1 MNDEN
6 IGDLAKTI
14 FLENGFDCDVKVVE
28 QPKGLPLYMVKNR
41 GFLEACVEGV
51 PFIAPSQIYTP
62 FLGIAMQ
69 NTKRAANKRNTG
81 KKNTPR
87 KLTPQGQLLLLYML
101 YKVKDSYVTK
111 MKAAQ
116 DTGLNPMAVSRCS
129 RELEKLGLVRL
140 QENGRSV
147 LMTCACSGKELV
159 EKAIPYLINPV
170 KKRIVV
176 TRDNLKGIYPRAG
189 ETALS
194 ARTLL
199 APPRIEAYAC
209 QKKDLPPAVTD
220 KAADLRWL
228 DKLELIEIQIWGYN
242 PSLFAADGS
251 VDPLS
256 LYMSLKDAPDERI
269 HGSLDQMMENVK
281 W

>member
-1 MNDEN
+1 
-6 IGDLAKTI
+6 
-14 FLENGFDCDVKVVE
+14 
-28 QPKGLPLYMVKNR
+28 
-41 GFLEACVEGV
+41 
-51 PFIAPSQIYTP
+51 
-62 FLGIAMQ
+62 
-69 NTKRAANKRNTG
+69 
-81 KKNTPR
+81 
-87 KLTPQGQLLLLYML
+87 
-101 YKVKDSYVTK
+101 
-111 MKAAQ
+111 
-116 DTGLNPMAVSRCS
+116 MAVSRCS

-194 ARTLL
+194 ARTLP
-199 APPRIEAYAC
+199 APTRIEAYAC
-209 QKKDLPPAVTD
+209 QKKDLPPAVTY

>member
-1 MNDEN
+1 M
-6 IGDLAKTI
+6 
-14 FLENGFDCDVKVVE
+14 
-28 QPKGLPLYMVKNR
+28 
-41 GFLEACVEGV
+41 
-51 PFIAPSQIYTP
+51 
-62 FLGIAMQ
+62 
-69 NTKRAANKRNTG
+69 
-81 KKNTPR
+81 
-87 KLTPQGQLLLLYML
+87 
-101 YKVKDSYVTK
+101 
-111 MKAAQ
+111 
-116 DTGLNPMAVSRCS
+116 
-129 RELEKLGLVRL
+129 EKLGLVRL

-194 ARTLL
+194 ARTL
-199 APPRIEAYAC
+199 PTPTRIEAYAC
-209 QKKDLPPAVTD
+209 QKKDLPPAVTY